1 MAQFRKVSGVWRRVS
16 MPYIKVSGVW
26 KPVKALYRKVSGS
39 WKSTFIQGGFVDK
52 TFAEYDKIESGAHAY
67 RGVATQSDEK
77 TVLVGM
83 STWGG
88 RQVGQVVRLNSD
100 GSLDTAF
107 SDNVGVG
114 INSTSGY
121 PKGVSVQSDGKIL
134 IFGWF
139 STWNGTA
146 TNNVV
151 RLNSDG
157 TRDTSFNPVLPVLT
171 QATIGFEIEF
181 VAFPQSDGKVIVSYH
196 YYDPEYNE
204 VTRTVRLNSNG
215 TLDSSFNT
223 NVGTGANGT
232 VNSIAIQANGQILLG
247 GFYQSWNGASVSNI
261 VRLNSDG
268 TRDTAFTNNTGSA
281 ANNSI
286 ASVATQST
294 GQIIVVGSF
303 DTWNGATV
311 NRIVRLNTNGTR
323 DTAFNTNTGTA
334 SPSSVSF
341 MKIQSDDKIILSGFI
356 PTWNGTAV
364 NHIVRLNSNG
374 TRDTVFTTNTGT
386 AASGGTDQV
395 AIESSGKIII
405 ASVTTWNNSPTIG
418 HIRLNT
424 DGSRDFS
431 YGADYYS
438 YTASQTVNASKTQ
451 ADGKTIV
458 VGQFTA
464 WNGVTVNRI
473 VRLNP
478 DGTRDTAFND
488 NTGIAADATIKCIA
502 IQSNGQILLGGDFG
516 KWNATTVN
524 GIVRLNSD
532 GTRDTTFTTNVGS
545 AANDEISA
553 IAVQS
558 NGQILVGGNF
568 TTWKGVPTIRLV
580 RLNSNG
586 TLDTDFD
593 NQSGV
598 SANNEIRAIAVQSN
612 GQILLGGYFDV
623 FDFATAS
630 YVVRLNS
637 NGSRDTTFS
646 SNTANSLDGSVESI
660 ALQSDSKIVLG
671 GSFTTWN
678 GSAANNIVVLN
689 TNGTRSTFSSGV
701 SSSEYGSINSIAI
714 QPNGQMV
721 LGGIFTAW
729 NGTAANKII
738 RVSSS
743 GALDSAFNAN
753 IGTGPNEGVLN
764 VDITPNG
771 DIIVSGFFYTFNGS
785 VRNRIVKL
793 GGEPAL

>member
-1 MAQFRKVSGVWRRVS
+1 
-16 MPYIKVSGVW
+16 MPYIKVSGAW

-39 WKSTFIQGGFVDK
+39 WKSTFIQGGFADNA
-52 TFAEYDKIESGAHAY
+52 FAEYDKIESGANFY

-77 TVLVGM
+77 TILAGM

-88 RQVGQVVRLNSD
+88 RRVGQVVRLNSD

-107 SDNVGVG
+107 SDNVGIG
-114 INSTSGY
+114 INATSGF

-139 STWNGTA
+139 STWNGTG

-181 VAFPQSDGKVIVSYH
+181 VAFPQSDGKVLVSYH

-204 VTRTVRLNSNG
+204 VIRTVRLNSNG

-232 VNSIAIQANGQILLG
+232 VNSIAVQTNGQILLG
-247 GFYQSWNGASVSNI
+247 GFFSSWNGNAVSNI

-268 TRDTAFTNNTGSA
+268 TRDTAFTNNTGTA
-281 ANNSI
+281 ANDSVSSI
-286 ASVATQST
+286 AIQST
-294 GQIIVVGSF
+294 GQIILAGSF
-303 DTWNGATV
+303 TTWNGNTV
-311 NRIVRLNTNGTR
+311 NRIARLNTNGTR

-334 SPSSVSF
+334 SPSSISF
-341 MKIQSDDKIILSGFI
+341 MKIQSDDKVILSGFI
-356 PTWNGTAV
+356 PTWNGTTV
-364 NHIVRLNSNG
+364 NNIVRLNSNG
-374 TRDTVFTTNTGT
+374 TRDIDFTTNAGA
-386 AASGGTDQV
+386 AASEGSDQV
-395 AIESSGKIII
+395 AVESSGKIII
-405 ASVTTWNNSPTIG
+405 INITTWNNFRTIG

-424 DGSRDFS
+424 DGSIDSS
-431 YGADYYS
+431 YGSGNYS
-438 YTASQTVNASKTQ
+438 YTASQIVNASKTQ
-451 ADGKTIV
+451 TDGKTIV
-458 VGQFTA
+458 VGQFTH

-478 DGTRDTAFND
+478 DGSRDTAFNA
-488 NTGIAADATIKCIA
+488 NTGTAANAIIKCVA
-502 IQSNGQILLGGDFG
+502 IQSNGQILLGGDFTT
-516 KWNATTVN
+516 WNGTTVN
-524 GIVRLNSD
+524 RVVRLNSD

-545 AANDEISA
+545 AANEEISA

-558 NGQILVGGNF
+558 NGQILLGGRF
-568 TTWKGVPTIRLV
+568 TTWKGVFTIRLV

-586 TLDTDFD
+586 TLDTVFD
-593 NQSGV
+593 DQTGI
-598 SANNEIRAIAVQSN
+598 SANDEIAAITVQSN
-612 GQILLGGYFDV
+612 GQIILGGFFDT
-623 FDFATAS
+623 FDNAAAS

-637 NGSRDTTFS
+637 NGARDTTFS
-646 SNTANSLDGSVESI
+646 SNTANALDGPVEAI
-660 ALQSDSKIVLG
+660 ALQSDGKIVLG

-689 TNGTRSTFSSGV
+689 TNGTRSTFNSGASSQF
-701 SSSEYGSINSIAI
+701 GSVKSIAI
-714 QPNGQMV
+714 QANGQIV
-721 LGGIFTAW
+721 LGGSFTAW
-729 NGTAANKII
+729 NSTTTGGIV
-738 RVSSS
+738 RLSSS
-743 GALDSAFNAN
+743 GVIDSAFTNN
-753 IGTGPNEGVLN
+753 VGSGPNEWVLN

-771 DIIVSGFFYTFNGS
+771 DIVASGTFTVFNGS
-785 VRNRIVKL
+785 VKNRIVKL